1 MKKSNKLTKNCMECI
16 PALRAK
22 FTVFSFA
29 FLTLLSL
36 GACSDPAT
44 VGLELAPQNNQIGV
58 YYKEIALDAQVILL
72 DSFNTTNAG
81 ILVVGDEQDSYFGK
95 TKSTAYTRLHI
106 EQGSERPR
114 SEALLDSVF
123 FTLATVSVNGSNLTQ
138 KKKYAVHLLSQPL
151 LDTLYY
157 NFSKLPYNPSPMA
170 EVEVLFKDTKD
181 TIIKAPLKQAFADE
195 YFAKL
200 KRGQEFENLFNF
212 RRYLP
217 GVAIVP
223 REGDNTT
230 AGFSLGGNTGIVFF
244 YHYAGDSTAKKYTI
258 TTFSSRSF
266 NGIESDRSGTPTAVV
281 NQYQKPFSTGPVVGM
296 KSGLGLALRI
306 DTRPIDAFLDTLSG
320 VVFNQVNL
328 QFGPIEAQDEKNTPI
343 SGMVMKMVDSQNR
356 VLLSSINKAELHV
369 QGDGQAQVIE
379 DDKGNFVPN
388 NFFPSSAII
397 GYDITTRTQRS
408 GISSY
413 FNALYKDQ
421 VKRTDWLL
429 YAITPTTGEDFKRS
443 LRQFKVN
450 RNQLK
455 ITVIYS
461 KTK

>member
-1 MKKSNKLTKNCMECI
+1 MECI

-22 FTVFSFA
+22 FSVFSYA
-29 FLTLLSL
+29 LLTLLSL

-81 ILVVGDEQDSYFGK
+81 ILIVGDEQDPYFGK

-114 SEALLDSVF
+114 ADALLDSVF
-123 FTLATVSVNGSNLTQ
+123 FTLSTVSVNGSNLTQ
-138 KKKYAVHLLSQPL
+138 KKKYSVHLLNQPL

-157 NFSKLPYNPSPMA
+157 NFSKLPYNPSPIA

-195 YFAKL
+195 YFGKL
-200 KRGQEFENLFNF
+200 KRGLEFDNLFSF

-223 REGDNTT
+223 REGDNAT

-244 YHYAGDSTAKKYTI
+244 YHYLGDTTAKKYTI

-328 QFGPIEAQDEKNTPI
+328 QLGPIEEQDEKNTPI

-369 QGDGQAQVIE
+369 QGDGQPQVIE
-379 DDKGNFVPN
+379 DNKGDFVPN
-388 NFFPSSAII
+388 NFFQSSAII
-397 GYDITTRTQRS
+397 GYDITTRTQRA

-421 VKRTDWLL
+421 LKRTDWLL
-429 YAITPTTGEDFKRS
+429 YAITPTTGDDFKRS

>member
-1 MKKSNKLTKNCMECI
+1 MKNCMECI
-16 PALRAK
+16 PALQAK
-22 FTVFSFA
+22 FSVFSFA
-29 FLTLLSL
+29 FFSLLAL
-36 GACSDPAT
+36 GACSDPAN

-58 YYKEIALDAQVILL
+58 FYKEITLDAQVVLL

-81 ILVVGDEQDSYFGK
+81 ILIVGDEQDPYFGK

-114 SEALLDSVF
+114 SDAFLDSVF
-123 FTLATVSVNGSNLTQ
+123 FLLSTVSVNGSNLDQ
-138 KKKYAVHLLSQPL
+138 KKKYSVHQLNEPL

-157 NFSKLPYNPSPMA
+157 NFSKLSYNPSPMA
-170 EVEVLFKDTKD
+170 EVEVLFRDKKD
-181 TIIKAPLKQAFADE
+181 TIIKVPVKQAIAEE
-195 YFAKL
+195 YFSKV
-200 KRGQEFENLFNF
+200 KRGQEFDNLINF

-244 YHYAGDSTAKKYTI
+244 YHYTGDTTAKKYTI

-266 NGIESDRSGTPTAVV
+266 NGIESDRKGTPTEVV
-281 NQYQKPFSTGPVVGM
+281 NAYQKAFNTGPVVGM
-296 KSGLGLALRI
+296 KSGVGLAIRV

-328 QFGPIEAQDEKNTPI
+328 QLGPIVAQDKNNTPI
-343 SGMVMKMVDSQNR
+343 SGMVMKLVDSQNR
-356 VLLSSINKAELHV
+356 VLQSSINRAELHV
-369 QGDGQAQVIE
+369 QADGQPQVIE
-379 DDKGNFVPN
+379 DDKGNRVPN

-397 GYDITTRTQRS
+397 GFDPTAQTQRA
-408 GISSY
+408 GINSY
-413 FNALYKDQ
+413 FNALYKDDL
-421 VKRTDWLL
+421 KRTDWLL
-429 YAITPTTGEDFKRS
+429 YAITPTTGDDFKRS

-450 RNQLK
+450 RDQLK

>member
-1 MKKSNKLTKNCMECI
+1 
-16 PALRAK
+16 
-22 FTVFSFA
+22 
-29 FLTLLSL
+29 
-36 GACSDPAT
+36 
-44 VGLELAPQNNQIGV
+44 LAPQNNQIGV

-81 ILVVGDEQDSYFGK
+81 VLVVGDEQDPYFGK

-106 EQGSERPR
+106 EQRAERPR
-114 SEALLDSVF
+114 VEALLDSEF
-123 FTLATVSVNGSNLTQ
+123 FTLSTESVNGSNLDQ

-157 NFSKLPYNPSPMA
+157 NFSKLPYNPNPIA

-181 TIIKAPLKQAFADE
+181 TIIKAPLKQAIADE
-195 YFAKL
+195 YFGKL
-200 KRGQEFENLFNF
+200 KSGQEFDNLFSF

-223 REGDNTT
+223 REGDNATT
-230 AGFSLGGNTGIVFF
+230 GFSLGGNTGIVFF
-244 YHYAGDSTAKKYTI
+244 YHYPGDTIAKKYTI

-306 DTRPIDAFLDTLSG
+306 DTSPIDAFLDTISG

-328 QFGPIEAQDEKNTPI
+328 QLGPIEPQDEKNVPI
-343 SGMVMKMVDSQNR
+343 SGMVMKLIDSQNR
-356 VLLSSINKAELHV
+356 VLQSSINKAELHV
-369 QGDGQAQVIE
+369 QADGQPQVIE
-379 DDKGNFVPN
+379 DGNGNFVPN
-388 NFFPSSAII
+388 NFFQSSAII
-397 GYDITTRTQRS
+397 SYDATTKSQRA

-421 VKRTDWLL
+421 LKRTSWLL
-429 YAITPTTGEDFKRS
+429 YAITPTAGDNFKRS
-443 LRQFKVN
+443 MRQFKVN

>member
-1 MKKSNKLTKNCMECI
+1 LKKSNKLTKNCMECI

-22 FTVFSFA
+22 FSVFCYA
-29 FLTLLSL
+29 FSALLLL

-58 YYKEIALDAQVILL
+58 YYKEIALDAQVVLL

-81 ILVVGDEQDSYFGK
+81 ILIVGDEQDPYFGK

-114 SEALLDSVF
+114 TDALLDSVF
-123 FTLATVSVNGSNLTQ
+123 FTLSTVSVNGSNLDQ
-138 KKKYAVHLLSQPL
+138 KKKYAVHLLNQPL

-157 NFSKLPYNPSPMA
+157 NFNKLPYNPNPIA

-181 TIIKAPLKQAFADE
+181 TVIKAPLKQAAADE
-195 YFAKL
+195 LFAKV
-200 KRGQEFENLFNF
+200 KRGQEFDNLFSF

-230 AGFSLGGNTGIVFF
+230 AGFSLGGNTGIVFY
-244 YHYAGDSTAKKYTI
+244 YHYTGDTVAKKYTI

-281 NQYQKPFSTGPVVGM
+281 NQYQKSFSTGPLVGM
-296 KSGLGLALRI
+296 KSGLGLALRV

-328 QFGPIEAQDEKNTPI
+328 QLGPIEAQDEKNTPI
-343 SGMVMKMVDSQNR
+343 SGMVMKFVDSQNR

-369 QGDGQAQVIE
+369 QGDGQPQVIE

-388 NFFPSSAII
+388 NFFPTSAII
-397 GYDITTRTQRS
+397 GYDATTKTQRV

-421 VKRTDWLL
+421 LKRTDWLL
-429 YAITPTTGEDFKRS
+429 YAITPNTGDDFKRS
-443 LRQFKVN
+443 MRQFKVN

>member
-1 MKKSNKLTKNCMECI
+1 
-16 PALRAK
+16 
-22 FTVFSFA
+22 
-29 FLTLLSL
+29 
-36 GACSDPAT
+36 
-44 VGLELAPQNNQIGV
+44 
-58 YYKEIALDAQVILL
+58 
-72 DSFNTTNAG
+72 
-81 ILVVGDEQDSYFGK
+81 
-95 TKSTAYTRLHI
+95 
-106 EQGSERPR
+106 
-114 SEALLDSVF
+114 
-123 FTLATVSVNGSNLTQ
+123 
-138 KKKYAVHLLSQPL
+138 
-151 LDTLYY
+151 
-157 NFSKLPYNPSPMA
+157 
-170 EVEVLFKDTKD
+170 
-181 TIIKAPLKQAFADE
+181 
-195 YFAKL
+195 
-200 KRGQEFENLFNF
+200 
-212 RRYLP
+212 
-217 GVAIVP
+217 
-223 REGDNTT
+223 
-230 AGFSLGGNTGIVFF
+230 
-244 YHYAGDSTAKKYTI
+244 
-258 TTFSSRSF
+258 
-266 NGIESDRSGTPTAVV
+266 
-281 NQYQKPFSTGPVVGM
+281 M

-320 VVFNQVNL
+320 IVFNQVNL

-369 QGDGQAQVIE
+369 QGDGQAQVVE

-397 GYDITTRTQRS
+397 SYDATTKTYRT

-421 VKRTDWLL
+421 LKRTDWLL

>member
-1 MKKSNKLTKNCMECI
+1 MECI

-22 FTVFSFA
+22 FSVFSYA
-29 FLTLLSL
+29 LLTLLSL

-81 ILVVGDEQDSYFGK
+81 ILIVGDEQDPYFGK

-114 SEALLDSVF
+114 ADALLDSVF
-123 FTLATVSVNGSNLTQ
+123 FTLSTVSVNGSNLTQ
-138 KKKYAVHLLSQPL
+138 KKKYSVHLLDQPL

-157 NFSKLPYNPSPMA
+157 NFSKLPYNPSPIA

-195 YFAKL
+195 YFGKL
-200 KRGQEFENLFNF
+200 KRGQEFDNLFSF

-223 REGDNTT
+223 REGDNAT

-244 YHYAGDSTAKKYTI
+244 YHYLGDTTAKKYTI

-328 QFGPIEAQDEKNTPI
+328 QLGPIEEQDEKNTPI

-369 QGDGQAQVIE
+369 QGDGQPQVIE
-379 DDKGNFVPN
+379 DNKGDFVPN
-388 NFFPSSAII
+388 NFFQSSAII
-397 GYDITTRTQRS
+397 GYDITTRTQRA

-421 VKRTDWLL
+421 LKRTDWLL
-429 YAITPTTGEDFKRS
+429 YAITPTTGDDFKRS

-461 KTK
+461 KAK